1 MLNKLE
7 IESLRQYYEAQIGH
21 LRQRAVCI
29 DTMTM
34 DIESFHIAIKELQD
48 RNFANQSKEKSF
60 EIISHIHMQ
69 TLMNLEIRLKN
80 LLQDCNGIEFAK
92 TKNAHKSK
100 SVKKDSKHSYEF
112 LAVLHSKTQELKES
126 LTFAQTDLEDILNVS
141 RLMQKNGELISL
153 MTLKLSKKVMSPA
166 MTNGVLQD
174 ISIKARQVIKTLD
187 GIGEGLQS
195 ATECICQKYEQLQMQ
210 LREIIAPLE
219 WDKAERLQN

>member
-92 TKNAHKSK
+92 TKKCAQK
-100 SVKKDSKHSYEF
+100 
-112 LAVLHSKTQELKES
+112 QE
-126 LTFAQTDLEDILNVS
+126 
-141 RLMQKNGELISL
+141 
-153 MTLKLSKKVMSPA
+153 
-166 MTNGVLQD
+166 
-174 ISIKARQVIKTLD
+174 
-187 GIGEGLQS
+187 
-195 ATECICQKYEQLQMQ
+195 CQKRFQTFL
-210 LREIIAPLE
+210 
-219 WDKAERLQN
+219 